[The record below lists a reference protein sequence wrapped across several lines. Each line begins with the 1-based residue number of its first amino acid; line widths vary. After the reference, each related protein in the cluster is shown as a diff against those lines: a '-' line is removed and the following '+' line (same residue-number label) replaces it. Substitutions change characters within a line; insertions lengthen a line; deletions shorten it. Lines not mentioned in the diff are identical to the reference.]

1 MSVSQN
7 KSMERN
13 EEMLNFAF
21 GYHLVFFDRVATN
34 FLPSFLLT
42 IFGSDDVMCVCI
54 VLDVYKGVN
63 RL

>member
-21 GYHLVFFDRVATN
+21 GYHLVFPDRVATD
-34 FLPSFLLT
+34 FLSFFLLT
-42 IFGSDDVMCVCI
+42 IFGIDDVMCLYCT
-54 VLDVYKGVN
+54 
-63 RL
+63 